1 MKKSEEIRFEEI
13 KAQVCYRIDVT
24 LLFMVIVKIFHL
36 VNLFVCALI
45 LYLLFHVVKG
55 TQQ

>member
-45 LYLLFHVVKG
+45 LYLLFHV
-55 TQQ
+55 